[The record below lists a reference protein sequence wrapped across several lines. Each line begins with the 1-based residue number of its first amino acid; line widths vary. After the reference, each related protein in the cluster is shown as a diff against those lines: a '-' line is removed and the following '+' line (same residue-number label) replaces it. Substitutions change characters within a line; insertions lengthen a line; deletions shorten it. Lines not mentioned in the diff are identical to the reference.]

1 MLNFLT
7 ERRKSKV
14 IIRSPSKGRLKD
26 LIKTAEK
33 NAKEALE
40 RKIALKA
47 SQQSL
52 FDEVET
58 WLKIE
63 TKIKKI
69 EVYDNSHIQ
78 GSFPI
83 GCLVAINT
91 EGYSKSDYRKYN
103 INDSSINPKDDLAIM
118 RHVFERRFGKKK

>member
-1 MLNFLT
+1 MRSNEVLLNFLT

-14 IIRSPSKGRLKD
+14 IIWSPSKGRLKD

-103 INDSSINPKDDLAIM
+103 INDSSI
-118 RHVFERRFGKKK
+118 VFFYTFFKILS